1 MVNTQELNNCDYL
14 LCFNEQRENVTKKTE
29 KERRDTLSMLSTNFP
44 TVLVD
49 DSETESYIRGYN

>member
-29 KERRDTLSMLSTNFP
+29 KERIDTLSILSTNFP
-44 TVLVD
+44 IVLID